1 MSRVGFE
8 LDVDI
13 LLVSSQA
20 MWLQLMLWLP
30 WLEKRALI
38 RKYTRARMVHF
49 VSQLG
54 ARLLFIVWFDH
65 ASSLGLVKLAIDK
78 ATKGLVETLHEI
90 DRMSAANANRL
101 LNTQN
106 GYLKGSQRWHSL
118 ITPRRKSI
126 ARLFTT
132 APAYVGRQR
141 ICIICTRTQ
150 TPSQKV
156 KCFLLRRT
164 LKNIVF

>member
-1 MSRVGFE
+1 MHVIDRNGVGITHMSRVGFE

-13 LLVSSQA
+13 LSSLVSGNVA
-20 MWLQLMLWLP
+20 TANALA
-30 WLEKRALI
+30 ALI
-38 RKYTRARMVHF
+38 GEAGFDSQIHQGEKGAFF

-101 LNTQN
+101 LNT
-106 GYLKGSQRWHSL
+106 
-118 ITPRRKSI
+118 
-126 ARLFTT
+126 
-132 APAYVGRQR
+132 
-141 ICIICTRTQ
+141 
-150 TPSQKV
+150 
-156 KCFLLRRT
+156 
-164 LKNIVF
+164 